1 MEYTNFVEQDYSD
14 AASFALAYF
23 SPELMEKGLN
33 VAPLHVPADRVSKNN
48 IERPLVLPLHVHM
61 VP

>member
-1 MEYTNFVEQDYSD
+1 MEYTNFVEQDYCD
-14 AASFALAYF
+14 AASFALAYLGA
-23 SPELMEKGLN
+23 ELAEKSLD